1 MTTAQLVMAVI
12 AMLAILV
19 PIGGTVVYRVRQ
31 LEIKVMNGL
40 SDDVAEM
47 KDEFGAVSKEMHD
60 LKVMVVSLIEHG
72 GGRGG

>member
-1 MTTAQLVMAVI
+1 MAV
-12 AMLAILV
+12 LAIVALLA

-47 KDEFGAVSKEMHD
+47 KAEFGAVTSELHD
-60 LKVMVVSLIEHG
+60 LKILVVKQIESG
-72 GGRGG
+72 GG